1 MGYGSASV
9 LTTGANNVALG
20 HDALVAHTTASNNTA
35 VGAEAG
41 AAITTGGQNTACG
54 YGALKANTTATYN
67 DAFGYNALDANT
79 TGASNV
85 AFGSNALGVNTTGGS
100 NVAVGTNA
108 FNSHTTASYNT
119 AMGSGAGFTTTTGGD
134 NVYLGFYAGYLGTT
148 AAQNVFIGRNAG
160 YNLTTGTYNV
170 YIGYNNQPSAVG
182 VSHEGVIANGNI
194 TGKGTAT
201 CFIFFNSGGTY
212 QGNNSADWST
222 TSDRR
227 IKKNIVDSPK
237 GLDEI
242 LKVTPKNFE
251 YKSDEELQEEFPGAK
266 ENLPLNVLTTSAI
279 AQEVQEVFPE
289 SVVTRDNGMMTVD
302 RGPVV
307 WAMVNAIKELSAEID
322 ELKKWKEEHTCG

>member
-1 MGYGSASV
+1 VAVGHAALNLNTNVNNTAVGYNTLAANAGGAYNTAVGHAALDANTSASSNSAFGV
-9 LTTGANNVALG
+9 SALSTNTTGANNTALG
-20 HDALVAHTTASNNTA
+20 YHALSLQTTAAQNTA
-35 VGAEAG
+35 VGLQAG
-41 AAITTGGQNTACG
+41 
-54 YGALKANTTATYN
+54 Y
-67 DAFGYNALDANT
+67 
-79 TGASNV
+79 
-85 AFGSNALGVNTTGGS
+85 
-100 NVAVGTNA
+100 
-108 FNSHTTASYNT
+108 
-119 AMGSGAGFTTTTGGD
+119 TTTTGND
-134 NVYLGFYAGYLGTT
+134 NVYLGYYAGYLGTT